1 MTWKT
6 CGMLALQKDVNQ
18 TYPAN
23 QTLNFDREPKWTWTW
38 WFSIPNLLSRGS
50 IVSGLAGKKVSNW
63 RVSEKAASWQLV
75 ITCLLQPT
83 HVVNITLGK
92 LLKESNL
99 WCIDTVH
106 SPSLCQHWDSSCKP
120 VELLHLS
127 SERCH
132 HPRRDGAPLLE
143 APNPTDNE
151 ISESQQKPA
160 LRQRTDTSP
169 WARTM
174 QMTSWMWSTW
184 ILFTAT
190 GWVSQSLLTR
200 KFSACACKVSNL
212 SVGMLCLA
220 FWSQKQPWM
229 KRNTWKKNF
238 LVWSS

>member
-1 MTWKT
+1 MWIKHILQTRPWTLIGNPNEPEPDDLQFQICFQEGPSFQVWLGKT
-6 CGMLALQKDVNQ
+6 CQTGGFCKRLQAD
-18 TYPAN
+18 
-23 QTLNFDREPKWTWTW
+23 
-38 WFSIPNLLSRGS
+38 
-50 IVSGLAGKKVSNW
+50 
-63 RVSEKAASWQLV
+63 SWV

-106 SPSLCQHWDSSCKP
+106 SPFPCHWDRTCKP

-190 GWVSQSLLTR
+190 SWLSQSLLTR

-212 SVGMLCLA
+212 STGISVGMLCLA